1 MEKRFSVIY
10 GKLKKTRYPYI
21 LMADGGLIDHPKL
34 EQGDRKRM
42 KSYGIDPNVDLNLKE
57 IGEILEIGINL
68 HRK

>member
-1 MEKRFSVIY
+1 
-10 GKLKKTRYPYI
+10 
-21 LMADGGLIDHPKL
+21 MADGGLIDHPKL

-42 KSYGIDPNVDLNLKE
+42 KSNGIDPNVDLNLKE